1 MQKRKLKLPSFLPA
15 VSALDRDSQ
24 PFYFGCRLRNAEIY
38 GERTKMLGK
47 ERAEYT
53 GLFPLGFI
61 MAAKEKVSELFGELL
76 EDE

>member
-53 GLFPLGFI
+53 GLFLWVHK
-61 MAAKEKVSELFGELL
+61 AAKKKGCELFGELL
-76 EDE
+76 EDD